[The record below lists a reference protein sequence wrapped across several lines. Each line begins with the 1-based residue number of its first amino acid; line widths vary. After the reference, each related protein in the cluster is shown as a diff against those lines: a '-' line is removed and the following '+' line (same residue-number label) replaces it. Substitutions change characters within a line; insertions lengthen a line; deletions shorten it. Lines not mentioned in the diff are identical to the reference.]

1 MNDQNRENRVNTV
14 PLNQYVV
21 AVIGAGPAGLFAARQ
36 LVGEGV
42 RVAVINRDIKPGG
55 LAEYGI
61 YPTKYKMKEGLR
73 KQFRQ
78 IISMPE
84 IDYYGNV
91 TVGLGSDITLD
102 ELRVMGFDALL
113 VTVGAQGTKWL
124 GLPGEDLIGV
134 YHAKDLVYHYNQL
147 PPYCEDEFA
156 LGRRVALVGVGNVML
171 DIARWLIRQVK
182 VDEVIAVARRG
193 PAEVKFDKKE
203 LEFVAANLDLAALDE
218 EMKRMTPI
226 MQAVDQDV
234 TAAKDYILS
243 ALPKAVEPVS
253 ESRFRFEFCAS
264 PTQIF
269 GDDEGYVTG
278 LEVED
283 TELIPH
289 NGDTKARGLGT
300 KRIIPVDTVIFC
312 IGDRVD
318 ENHGLPVRWN
328 EFIKNPEPLFPV
340 EGISYEAYDPD
351 KQSPIPG
358 TFVAGWSREAS
369 SGLVGL
375 ARKDGERGARAVCAY
390 LRTRPPQAE
399 REVVLARLQERLA
412 AIPHRVII
420 KEDVY
425 RLAEIEAAEAVR
437 LGVEDFKFCSNEDML
452 AAIERADAIRSRG

>member
-1 MNDQNRENRVNTV
+1 MNSEKMH
-14 PLNQYVV
+14 PYVV

-36 LVGEGV
+36 LVAEGM
-42 RVAVINRDIKPGG
+42 RVVIINRDIKPGG

-78 IISMPE
+78 VIAMPE
-84 IDYYGNV
+84 IDYYGNI
-91 TVGLGSDITLD
+91 TVGQQSDITLD
-102 ELRVMGFDALL
+102 ELRAIGFNALL

-124 GLPGEDLIGV
+124 GLPGEDLVGV

-171 DIARWLIRQVK
+171 DIARWLIRNVK

-203 LEFVAANLDLAALDE
+203 LEYVAANLDLAALDE

-226 MQAVDQDV
+226 MEAVNQDV

-253 ESRFRFEFCAS
+253 DARFRFDFCAS
-264 PTQIF
+264 PTKII
-269 GDDEGYVTG
+269 GDEDGNVTG

-283 TELIPH
+283 TKLIPH
-289 NGDTKARGLGT
+289 NGDTKARGLDT
-300 KRIIPVDTVIFC
+300 RRMIPVDTVIFC
-312 IGDRVD
+312 IGDKVD
-318 ENHGLPVRWN
+318 ENHGLPVKWN
-328 EFIKNPEPLFPV
+328 EFIKNPNPHFPV
-340 EGISYEAYDPD
+340 EGISYEAFDPE
-351 KQSPIPG
+351 KNSPIPG

-375 ARKDGERGARAVCAY
+375 ARKDGERGARAVSAY
-390 LRTRPPQAE
+390 LKTRPALQDESA
-399 REVVLARLQERLA
+399 LFGRLEQRLV
-412 AIPHRVII
+412 AIPHRVIT

-425 RLAEIEAAEAVR
+425 RLAEIEAAEAAR
-437 LGVEDFKFCSNEDML
+437 LGVEDFKFCANEDML
-452 AAIERADAIRSRG
+452 AAIEQADAVKSGR